1 MNSRERVMC
10 SLNHQE
16 PDRVP
21 IDLGGTVVSS
31 IAIPTYAALRRALHL
46 PQGEIRVLE
55 TVQQIAWVDED
66 VREIFGVDV
75 LPVFAN
81 PPSGYQPVFIDE
93 PDGSIVFKD
102 EFGATLRKPPSSY
115 YYDWQAFPLGEPSL
129 EALEKMPWPDP
140 ADPARYQGLRQ
151 RVQALRASTDK
162 ALFSM
167 APCGHDLFNQ
177 ILRVR
182 GMAEGLID
190 LAANLDFAEAFLE
203 RLTHSICTAQ
213 ELFLDE
219 VGDLVDIHFTADDLS
234 GQAGP
239 LISPALYRRL
249 IKPRWARII
258 QTIQAHTKA
267 KIFYHSCGAIDA
279 FIPDLI
285 EIGVDIINPV
295 QVSARGMDSAVLKKK
310 YGTYLSFWGGGCD
323 TQRVLATGTPE
334 EVRQEVRRRI
344 ADFAPGGGFVFNP
357 VHNIQPLVPVENI
370 IAMFA
375 AAREFGRYPIPRRTS
390 PPGGIR
396 KVKTEGI
403 NKNQEVSF
411 YESTAQK
418 LSWYAYRFPG

>member
-1 MNSRERVMC
+1 MVKETTLNSRERVLLA
-10 SLNHQE
+10 LNHQE

-21 IDLGGTVVSS
+21 VDLGGTVVSS
-31 IAIPTYAALRRALHL
+31 IAIPTYAALRAALHL
-46 PQGEIRVLE
+46 PQSEIRVLE

-66 VREIFGVDV
+66 VSQALGVDV

-81 PPSGYQPVFIDE
+81 PPAGYQPVFVDE
-93 PDGSIVFKD
+93 MDGSIAFKD

-115 YYDWQAFPLGEPSL
+115 YYDWQVFPLCEPSL
-129 EALEKMPWPDP
+129 DALEKMPWPDP
-140 ADPARYQGLRQ
+140 SDPARYRGLRQ
-151 RVQALRASTDK
+151 QVLALRASTDK

-177 ILRVR
+177 IMRVR
-182 GMAEGLID
+182 GMQEGLID

-203 RLTHSICTAQ
+203 RLTQTICTAQ
-213 ELFLDE
+213 ELFLNE

-239 LISPALYRRL
+239 LISPVLYRRL

-258 QTIQAHTKA
+258 QTIKAHTDA

-295 QVSARGMDSAVLKKK
+295 QISAKGMDSAVLKKK
-310 YGTYLSFWGGGCD
+310 YGKHLSYWGGGCD
-323 TQRVLATGTPE
+323 TQRVLAMGTPE
-334 EVRQEVRRRI
+334 EVRQEVYRRI
-344 ADFAPGGGFVFNP
+344 TDFAPGGGFIFNP

-370 IAMFA
+370 LAMFS
-375 AAREFGRYPIPRRTS
+375 AAREFGRYPI
-390 PPGGIR
+390 
-396 KVKTEGI
+396 V
-403 NKNQEVSF
+403 N
-411 YESTAQK
+411 
-418 LSWYAYRFPG
+418 